1 MDKLFRASLN
11 NKANNT
17 PNNRT
22 MLQYVIEKTKAG
34 SQRQHYFLLLV
45 IIAAGF
51 VLRFYSLY
59 AGEGYREFAVGD
71 ELHAYTV
78 ALSLLTGAETSW
90 HIGQPTFS
98 GGHAP
103 GPLWTLF
110 WLSAYK
116 LGGSSVDGA
125 MFIMALLNTFVIYLV
140 YKLATLFVGRNYAL
154 LTALLYATGPWP
166 VYYSTGVWNPVP
178 MAFFGAILFLSL
190 WDITQRDNSR
200 SIFIVCLIAA
210 ITPQFHM
217 ISVFY
222 YPAILLILYLSP
234 AKLNKKWFM
243 AGFIAG
249 ICVYLP
255 YFIGEMNNDW
265 ENTRAIFGESLPMS
279 FGVAKII
286 STPIGVLSNQIGR
299 WTDYGFSGYREYG
312 DAYFGSYIILLVINV
327 FSLLISLIIIGSFL
341 RRLFHSL
348 QGNWLSPKSAFA
360 NHPHVM
366 FLGIL
371 LILPSLLF
379 LLTGHNYG
387 SRYSIIAFPL
397 LFILPAAF
405 LKDLRKDKHIVFF
418 RSAISLMVV
427 INIYLIISFNHHQ
440 GELIENGSVFVPS
453 FRKMEAARQEIR
465 KHTDP
470 ALLIN
475 LDPTDY
481 IKDQPEYM
489 LLGGSFLS
497 NYIYITESFVSHA
510 EQPTGSVTYFIE
522 RATDPKTANETI
534 IYQSNGLAVVEREK

>member
-1 MDKLFRASLN
+1 MILSLLN
-11 NKANNT
+11 NKTNNI
-17 PNNRT
+17 PDNRT
-22 MLQYVIEKTKAG
+22 MLQDIIEKIKAG
-34 SQRQHYFLLLV
+34 SQRDHNILLLM
-45 IIAAGF
+45 IIATGF
-51 VLRFYSLY
+51 ALRFYSLY

-71 ELHAYTV
+71 ELHAYGV
-78 ALSLLTGAETSW
+78 ALGLYTGAETSW

-98 GGHAP
+98 GGQAP

-110 WLSAYK
+110 WLATYQ
-116 LGGSSVDGA
+116 LGGSSIDGA
-125 MFIMALLNTFVIYLV
+125 MFIMLLLNTFVIYLV
-140 YKLATLFVGRNYAL
+140 YKLATIFVGRDYAL

-243 AGFIAG
+243 AGVIAG

-312 DAYFGSYIILLVINV
+312 DGYFGSYMILLAINV

-341 RRLFHSL
+341 RRLFRSL
-348 QGNWLSPKSAFA
+348 QGNWLSPKSAFL
-360 NHPHVM
+360 NHPDVM

-387 SRYSIIAFPL
+387 SRYSIITFPL

-405 LKDLRKDKHIVFF
+405 LKYLHTKKYTVFF

-440 GELIENGSVFVPS
+440 GELIENGNVFVPS
-453 FRKMEAARQEIR
+453 FRKMEAARQEIS

-470 ALLIN
+470 QLLIK
-475 LDPTDY
+475 LDPSEY
-481 IKDQPEYM
+481 INDQPEYM

-497 NYIYITESFVSHA
+497 TYMSITESFVTHA

-522 RATDPKTANETI
+522 PATDPKTANETI
-534 IYQSNGLAVVEREK
+534 IYQSNGLAVVDREKK

>member
-1 MDKLFRASLN
+1 M
-11 NKANNT
+11 
-17 PNNRT
+17 PNNQT
-22 MLQYVIEKTKAG
+22 MQQYIIDRIKAG
-34 SQRQHYFLLLV
+34 SQGEHYFLLLV
-45 IIAAGF
+45 IIATGF

-71 ELHAYTV
+71 ELHAYSV

-125 MFIMALLNTFVIYLV
+125 MFIMLLLNTFVIYLV
-140 YKLATLFVGRNYAL
+140 YKLATIFVGRNYAL
-154 LTALLYATGPWP
+154 FTALLYATGPWP
-166 VYYSTGVWNPVP
+166 VYYSTGMWNPVP

-200 SIFIVCLIAA
+200 SIFVVCLIAA

-222 YPAILLILYLSP
+222 YPAILLIMYLSP

-243 AGFIAG
+243 AGVIAG
-249 ICVYLP
+249 ISVYLP
-255 YFIGEMNNDW
+255 YFIGEMNNNW

-341 RRLFHSL
+341 RRLFRSL
-348 QGNWLSPKSAFA
+348 QGNWLSPKSAFL
-360 NHPHVM
+360 NHPDVM
-366 FLGIL
+366 FFGIL

-387 SRYSIIAFPL
+387 SRYSIVAFPL

-405 LKDLRKDKHIVFF
+405 LKYLETEKFIVFF
-418 RSAISLMVV
+418 RSAISLLVV

-440 GELIENGSVFVPS
+440 GDLIENGNVFVPS
-453 FRKMEAARQEIR
+453 FRKMETVRQEIR

-470 ALLIN
+470 ELFIQ
-475 LDPTDY
+475 LDPTEY
-481 IKDQPEYM
+481 IKDKQEYM
-489 LLGGSFLS
+489 LLGGLFLS
-497 NYIYITESFVSHA
+497 QYMSTTELFISHGEKPSRSVIYYI
-510 EQPTGSVTYFIE
+510 EQ
-522 RATDPKTANETI
+522 ATDPKTANETTL
-534 IYQSNGLAVVEREK
+534 YQSNGLAVVKREKK